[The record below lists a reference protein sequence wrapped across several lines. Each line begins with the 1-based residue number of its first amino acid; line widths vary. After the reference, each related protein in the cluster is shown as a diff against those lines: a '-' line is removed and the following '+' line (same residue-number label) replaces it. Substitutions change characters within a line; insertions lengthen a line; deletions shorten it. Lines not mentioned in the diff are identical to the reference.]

1 MKTETID
8 TRRRL
13 DVLIATH
20 GSDGLQRVAGM
31 HLPIADGV
39 HYIVTCQASR
49 SVEIPAPLMRSDI
62 EVYEIPTLGL
72 SNNRNAGI
80 SLARAPYCLIADNDL
95 IYKPEGL
102 NAVINALDTHPDV
115 DIATFRHEGEPV
127 RYPAVETDFT
137 KRMPRG
143 YSATSFEIAFRRS
156 SIGNIRFDPNFG
168 IGAPLACCE
177 DPLFILDCRRAGLR
191 CRFFSDYY
199 CGTSRTLNRLPAD
212 KRPGHSHG
220 GGCLYTSGLRT
231 CRLRAHTAVRMA
243 RMAQGTHAAAL
254 GHAASHTRIFLPLCS
269 DTQKINNKWVKKM
282 SGGKKSDR
290 LVSQSGRE

>member
-20 GSDGLQRVAGM
+20 GSDGLQRVADM

-137 KRMPRG
+137 KCMPRG

-191 CRFFSDYY
+191 CRFFPITIVEHRELSTGFRPINDPATAMAEGAYIRLAY
-199 CGTSRTLNRLPAD
+199 GLAGYARIPLFAWRAWRKGRMPLLWGMLHLTRGFFSRYVAI
-212 KRPGHSHG
+212 H
-220 GGCLYTSGLRT
+220 
-231 CRLRAHTAVRMA
+231 
-243 RMAQGTHAAAL
+243 
-254 GHAASHTRIFLPLCS
+254 
-269 DTQKINNKWVKKM
+269 
-282 SGGKKSDR
+282 KKSITNG
-290 LVSQSGRE
+290 LKK

>member
-20 GSDGLQRVAGM
+20 GSDGLQRVADM

-191 CRFFSDYY
+191 CRFFPITIVEHREFSTGFRPINDPATAMAEGAYIRLAY
-199 CGTSRTLNRLPAD
+199 GLAGYARIPLFAWRAWRKGRMPLLWGMLHLTRGFFSRYVAI
-212 KRPGHSHG
+212 H
-220 GGCLYTSGLRT
+220 
-231 CRLRAHTAVRMA
+231 
-243 RMAQGTHAAAL
+243 
-254 GHAASHTRIFLPLCS
+254 
-269 DTQKINNKWVKKM
+269 
-282 SGGKKSDR
+282 KKSITNG
-290 LVSQSGRE
+290 LKK